1 MLIDKETLDRW
12 AEAWAINWP
21 QAHMRCKTCGTTW
34 PLVANGRASAWCP
47 RCDSGDDIEMP
58 REIMG
63 PSRSELLAQKQK
75 PLEEKKE
82 SEPEPEDIRCDPPGL
97 DDLIGNASSIRW
109 IRTVLAAFRCDL
121 DKLDGRTKEA
131 KSLPFPHTLW
141 AGPSGVGKTTIAQI
155 IAREID
161 RPIHFEMGQTLTSP
175 ARAGDI
181 LLSMKAGEILFIDEI
196 HQLKP
201 AVQEAMYL
209 AMEDRKF
216 IPIQKAGAPV
226 VQPIRL
232 PPFTVMGATTDEW
245 GLLPP
250 MLQRFKVR
258 VRLERLTAEELAAAL
273 LDRAQRKAWSL
284 EADAAAMIGER
295 SHGTPRLSIA
305 LLDGCMATAKA
316 TGKERIDSSIVEMT
330 CELLGIDHLGLDVV
344 SRKYLNYLYEGNGNP
359 VRLNVLATRL
369 DGLSK
374 LTVERRIEPDMVF
387 LGLVEKTANGRLLTE
402 AGKRY
407 VEEQL
412 VQKTIHNATR

>member
-1 MLIDKETLDRW
+1 MIDKETMLRW
-12 AEAWAINWP
+12 AEAWAIEWP
-21 QAHMRCKTCGTTW
+21 NALMRCKTCGTSW
-34 PLVANGRASAWCP
+34 PLVIDGRASAWCL
-47 RCDSGDDIEMP
+47 RCDSGDHLDMP
-58 REIMG
+58 YETRG
-63 PSRSELLAQKQK
+63 PTRIELLAKK
-75 PLEEKKE
+75 NSPPMMEEKKE
-82 SEPEPEDIRCDPPGL
+82 SEQEEDIRCDPPGL

-121 DKLDGRTKEA
+121 NKLEDRTKEA
-131 KSLPFPHTLW
+131 KRLPFPHTLW
-141 AGPSGVGKTTIAQI
+141 AGPSGVGKTTMAQI
-155 IAREID
+155 ISREID

-181 LLSMKAGEILFIDEI
+181 LLSMKAGEILFVDEI

-201 AVQEAMYL
+201 NVQEAMYL

-216 IPIQKAGAPV
+216 IPIQRAGSPV
-226 VQPIRL
+226 VQPIQL

-258 VRLERLTAEELAAAL
+258 VRLERLSAEELAAAL
-273 LDRAQRKAWSL
+273 LDRAKRKAWSL
-284 EADAAAMIGER
+284 SGEAAAMIGAR

-316 TGKERIDSSIVEMT
+316 HGKEQIDVGIVEMT
-330 CELLGIDHLGLDVV
+330 CELLGIDALGLDAV
-344 SRKYLNYLYEGNGNP
+344 SRRYLDYLYEGNGNP

-374 LTVERRIEPDMVF
+374 LTVERRIEPDMIF
-387 LGLVEKTANGRLLTE
+387 LGLIEKTANGRLLTK
-402 AGKRY
+402 AGKKY

-412 VQKTIHNATR
+412 VQKTIHNASH